1 MDIDL
6 ELSCSA
12 NSGELIGSIFPEN
25 FEFKIEKRKNSKT
38 LFIRTA
44 NSKHHE
50 KSLDACICEFLN
62 ELSPIKDKI
71 IIGEMVLRAGIF
83 FSTHEIA
90 FLSISLPQNT
100 VRLISEFHLSLDF
113 NCYPCSE

>member
-12 NSGELIGSIFPEN
+12 DSEDLIGSIFAEN

-44 NSKHHE
+44 NSKHHD
-50 KSLDACICEFLN
+50 KSLDASICEFLN
-62 ELSPIKDKI
+62 ELRPIKEKI
-71 IIGEMVLRAGIF
+71 ILGEMVLKAGIF
-83 FSTHEIA
+83 FSTYEIA

-100 VRLISEFHLSLDF
+100 VRLISEFQLSLDF
-113 NCYPCSE
+113 NCYPCNE